1 MDNKLWAAAGA
12 GTLLLVVGAVAV
24 AFASD
29 WGSTKRPASA
39 RAASGSSAMQLLR
52 FDEDKDGRITRAEI
66 DAGITAQFG
75 KVDTNTDG
83 KLDAAEVQRFNDARK
98 ADQRA
103 RYEAW
108 RAAHPDATSRPPA
121 DRARDSIDTLRTADW
136 NLDGVITPD
145 EFGGK
150 TRAQAM
156 RADRNGDGTVDPE
169 ELKRK
174 NTRRRDAAT
183 SVEVK
188 PTQPT
193 PTSVITE
200 QTESASEE

>member
-1 MDNKLWAAAGA
+1 MDNKLWATAGA
-12 GTLLLVVGAVAV
+12 TTLLVVVGAVAV

-29 WGSTKRPASA
+29 WGPAK
-39 RAASGSSAMQLLR
+39 RAAGTRTPGTSSTMQLLR

-75 KVDTNTDG
+75 KVDTNADG

-103 RYEAW
+103 RYDAW
-108 RAAHPDATSRPPA
+108 RAAHPDAASRPPA

-174 NTRRRDAAT
+174 PTRRRDATPSA
-183 SVEVK
+183 EAK
-188 PTQPT
+188 PAEQETAPVT
-193 PTSVITE
+193 TE
-200 QTESASEE
+200 QPESGEQ

>member
-1 MDNKLWAAAGA
+1 MDNKLWATAGA
-12 GTLLLVVGAVAV
+12 TTLLVVVGAVAV

-29 WGSTKRPASA
+29 WGPAK
-39 RAASGSSAMQLLR
+39 RAAGTRTPGTSSTMQLLR

-75 KVDTNTDG
+75 KVDTNADG

-150 TRAQAM
+150 TRTQAM
-156 RADRNGDGTVDPE
+156 RADRNGDGTIEPE

-174 NTRRRDAAT
+174 SSRRRAAE
-183 SVEVK
+183 SEAPPK
-188 PTQPT
+188 PAQPE
-193 PTSVITE
+193 P
-200 QTESASEE
+200 SASAEEATEPASDQ

>member
-1 MDNKLWAAAGA
+1 MDNKLWAAAGGA
-12 GTLLLVVGAVAV
+12 ALLLAVGAIAV

-29 WGSTKRPASA
+29 WGPAKRTATARTGGSTG
-39 RAASGSSAMQLLR
+39 AAQLLR
-52 FDEDKDGRITRAEI
+52 FDTDKDGRITRAEI
-66 DAGITAQFG
+66 DTGITAQFG
-75 KVDTNTDG
+75 RVDTNSDG

-103 RYEAW
+103 RYDAW

-136 NLDGVITPD
+136 NLDGLITPD

-156 RADRNGDGTVDPE
+156 RADRNGDGTIDPE
-169 ELKRK
+169 ELKRRPS
-174 NTRRRDAAT
+174 RRKEEAAT
-183 SVEVK
+183 AE
-188 PTQPT
+188 PAPT
-193 PTSVITE
+193 PTPAATEATTE
-200 QTESASEE
+200 QE

>member
-1 MDNKLWAAAGA
+1 MDSKLWAAAGA
-12 GTLLLVVGAVAV
+12 GTLLLVGGAVAV
-24 AFASD
+24 AFATD
-29 WGSTKRPASA
+29 WGSAKRPATP
-39 RAASGSSAMQLLR
+39 RTASGTSATQLLR
-52 FDEDKDGRITRAEI
+52 FDEDKDGRITRAEV
-66 DAGITAQFG
+66 DATITAQFG
-75 KVDTNTDG
+75 KVDTNADG

-121 DRARDSIDTLRTADW
+121 DRARDSIETLRTADW

-156 RADRNGDGTVDPE
+156 RADRNGDGTVDPD

-174 NTRRRDAAT
+174 NTRRRDAAAST
-183 SVEVK
+183 DAK
-188 PTQPT
+188 PTAQGT
-193 PTSVITE
+193 ASATTE
-200 QTESASEE
+200 PPEAGEQ

>member
-1 MDNKLWAAAGA
+1 MDNKLWATAGA
-12 GTLLLVVGAVAV
+12 TTLLVVVGAVAV

-29 WGSTKRPASA
+29 WGPAK
-39 RAASGSSAMQLLR
+39 RAAGTRTPGTSSTMQLLR

-75 KVDTNTDG
+75 KVDTNADG

-108 RAAHPDATSRPPA
+108 RAAHPGATSRPPA
-121 DRARDSIDTLRTADW
+121 DRARDSIDTLRMSDW
-136 NLDGVITPD
+136 NLDGVISPD

-156 RADRNGDGTVDPE
+156 RADRNGDGSIDAD

-174 NTRRRDAAT
+174 STRRRDAQQSAD
-183 SVEVK
+183 SK
-188 PTQPT
+188 PTEET
-193 PTSVITE
+193 TSGSEPAESVSE
-200 QTESASEE
+200 QQ

>member
-12 GTLLLVVGAVAV
+12 GTLLLVVGAAAV
-24 AFASD
+24 AFATD
-29 WGSTKRPASA
+29 WGAAKRPTTTRTAGGTSA
-39 RAASGSSAMQLLR
+39 TQLLR
-52 FDEDKDGRITRAEI
+52 FDEDKDGRITRTEI

-75 KVDTNTDG
+75 KVDTNADG

-174 NTRRRDAAT
+174 NTRRRDAPPSTEEKPAAQET
-183 SVEVK
+183 SLTTDGAAE
-188 PTQPT
+188 
-193 PTSVITE
+193 SGE
-200 QTESASEE
+200 Q